1 MDISTCGMNLP
12 KQIWDGEGRLFQCIS
27 AQNWLKNKGHREMI
41 AVTTPK
47 PVSIIGSFGVAL
59 VFTLGF
65 DHVGY
70 GVNDWFIV
78 S

>member
-1 MDISTCGMNLP
+1 
-12 KQIWDGEGRLFQCIS
+12 
-27 AQNWLKNKGHREMI
+27 MI

-65 DHVGY
+65 DHVGNS
-70 GVNDWFIV
+70 VNDWFV
-78 S
+78 AG

>member
-1 MDISTCGMNLP
+1 LLGTNLP

-41 AVTTPK
+41 AIATPK

-65 DHVGY
+65 DHVRD
-70 GVNDWFIV
+70 GVNDWFV
-78 S
+78 AG

>member
-1 MDISTCGMNLP
+1 MNLP

-27 AQNWLKNKGHREMI
+27 AQIWLKNKGHREMI
-41 AVTTPK
+41 AETTPK

-65 DHVGY
+65 NHVWIS
-70 GVNDWFIV
+70 VNDWFV
-78 S
+78 VV

>member
-1 MDISTCGMNLP
+1 LLGTNLP

-41 AVTTPK
+41 TISTPK
-47 PVSIIGSFGVAL
+47 PVSIIGSFGVTL
-59 VFTLGF
+59 VFALGF
-65 DHVGY
+65 DHVGSD
-70 GVNDWFIV
+70 VNNWFVI

>member
-1 MDISTCGMNLP
+1 MNLP

-41 AVTTPK
+41 TISTPK
-47 PVSIIGSFGVAL
+47 TVSIVGSFGVTL

-65 DHVGY
+65 NHVGN
-70 GVNDWFIV
+70 GVNDWFV
-78 S
+78 VG